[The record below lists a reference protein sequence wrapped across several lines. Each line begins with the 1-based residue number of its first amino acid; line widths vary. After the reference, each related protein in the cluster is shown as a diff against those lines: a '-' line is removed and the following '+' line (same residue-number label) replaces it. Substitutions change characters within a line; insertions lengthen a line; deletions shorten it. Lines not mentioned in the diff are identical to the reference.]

1 MTERRFGLCHLRP
14 AIFLAAVA
22 FLCTIAAA
30 QEVPANTQ
38 APSQGRSWLKHVR
51 IAAYPLSSE
60 NADQIV
66 QRAIED
72 NVYGIEVD
80 NDIPGHYESLQHPE
94 QQLEALRRVAIAAHK
109 HGQKAF
115 VYVAGF
121 ECITK
126 DAASPHTLAKDHPD
140 WLQRNIAGQPAIFGT
155 KAAFWIAKGA
165 EDTWVSP
172 YAEDWRTLYMSRIRQ
187 IAATGIDGIYVDIPY
202 WMTHFTGW
210 EDTWASFDTN
220 TVAAFKKQ
228 TGLNATKDIK
238 LGNFDDP
245 AFRKWVDFRI
255 DSITQFLADLRRNA
269 ISINPNISIIPEIYP
284 GIEPEAVRVGADVYQ
299 IYPVVDAISHEYEFG
314 NSKDHTAAYRAPFDW
329 FMYQIGMRSFRA
341 FAGDKSTWILNY
353 SWDGAPNVK
362 PADAMQMLFMSEL
375 MAGANVWDARGHVM
389 SGSNDIAE
397 RRVVYKWIAQHHD
410 VFDRTRTP
418 LGNVGVYFSDTT
430 RNYYPKD
437 FIDSYRGSLLLL
449 LQTHR
454 QFQIVT
460 PRTLSKF
467 KGKTLILPGVRLL
480 NNEEIDEIRRFAKNG
495 GQVVVSGAAD
505 QKLDKIQ
512 NVLRFLN
519 DPGRQYLAKAE
530 ESFANADPAA
540 ELKFLSSL
548 APAGSSD
555 PRVTVSRD
563 VVVNASSIDGIT
575 YLFLANFAGIK
586 PGSQLIPTVQTNVR
600 VDMPASFGTS
610 IHLLPFLGQESVLQG
625 SRDSDHVSF
634 TIPGSNAAPCCGGLD
649 RPRSI

>member
-1 MTERRFGLCHLRP
+1 MTEQRFGSLHLCA
-14 AIFLAAVA
+14 AIFLASAA
-22 FLCTIAAA
+22 CLSTMAAA
-30 QEVPANTQ
+30 QEIAPNTQ

-66 QRAIED
+66 QRANEN

-94 QQLEALRRVAIAAHK
+94 QQLEALRKLAIAAHK

-172 YAEDWRTLYMSRIRQ
+172 YAADWRTLYMSRIKQ

-210 EDTWASFDTN
+210 EDTWASFDSS

-228 TGLNATKDIK
+228 TGLDATKDIK
-238 LGNFDDP
+238 LGDFEDP
-245 AFRKWVDFRI
+245 GFRKWVDFRI
-255 DSITQFLADLRRNA
+255 ESITQFLADLRRNA
-269 ISINPNISIIPEIYP
+269 VSINPSISIIPEIYP

-314 NSKDHTAAYRAPFDW
+314 NGKDHTAAYRAPFDW

-341 FAGDKSTWILNY
+341 FAEDKPTWMLNY

-362 PADAMQMLFMSEL
+362 PSDAMQMLFMSEL
-375 MAGANVWDARGHVM
+375 MAGANVWDASGHVM
-389 SGSNDIAE
+389 SGSNDLAE
-397 RRVVYKWIAQHHD
+397 RRVIYKWIAQHQD

-418 LGNVGVYFSDTT
+418 LGNIGVYFSDST
-430 RNYYPKD
+430 RNYYPKE
-437 FIDSYRGSLLLL
+437 FIDSYRGALLLL

-460 PRTLSKF
+460 SRTLSKF
-467 KGKTLILPGVRLL
+467 KGKALILPGVRLL
-480 NNEEIDEIRRFAKNG
+480 SDEEVDEISRFAKTDVQIVATG
-495 GQVVVSGAAD
+495 TTD
-505 QKLDKIQ
+505 RKLDKIQ
-512 NVLRFLN
+512 NVLRFPN

-530 ESFANADPAA
+530 QSFATADPGTEA
-540 ELKFLSSL
+540 KFLSSL
-548 APAGSSD
+548 APTGVGD
-555 PRVTVSRD
+555 PRVTASRD
-563 VVVNASSIDGIT
+563 VVVNASSIDGVT

-586 PGSQLIPTVQTNVR
+586 AGSQLIPTVQTNVR

-610 IHLLPFLGQESVLQG
+610 MHLLPFLGNESVLHG
-625 SRDSDHVSF
+625 SKDGDHVSF
-634 TIPGSNAAPCCGGLD
+634 TIPRLERGTVLWGS
-649 RPRSI
+649 R